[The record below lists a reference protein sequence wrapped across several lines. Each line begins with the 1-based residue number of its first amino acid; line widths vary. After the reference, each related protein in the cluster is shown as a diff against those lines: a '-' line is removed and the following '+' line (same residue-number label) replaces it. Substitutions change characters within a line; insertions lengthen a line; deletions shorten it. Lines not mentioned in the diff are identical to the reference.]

1 MRKTILIITAAALF
15 FLPLLAS
22 AQSLPDVWNPSSI
35 KGPLVTCQGNPYI
48 FDSATGAMSINKYA
62 CTNLCDLVFTV
73 ETDIYVGIAFVI
85 WIILPIMFIVAGIM
99 YMMGG
104 ANPNLLTTAKSAL
117 KGAVIGAVI
126 VLCAYLLISTFVTFL
141 NVSQIGGFNGTST
154 CDSGSIPMP
163 LAPQQPTGL

>member
-1 MRKTILIITAAALF
+1 MKRTLLVAVVLTLS

-22 AQSLPDVWNPSSI
+22 AQSLPDVWDPASI
-35 KGPLVTCQGNPYI
+35 KGPLVTCQGNPEN
-48 FDSATGAMSINKYA
+48 FDSAGNMTPNPYA
-62 CTNLCDLVFTV
+62 CTNLCDLIFTV

-85 WIILPIMFIVAGIM
+85 WIILPIMLSVAGIM

-104 ANPNLLTTAKSAL
+104 ANPNLLTSAKSAL
-117 KGAVIGAVI
+117 KGAVVGAII

-141 NVSQIGGFNGTST
+141 NISQIGGFNGNST
-154 CDSGSIPMP
+154 CNSNGIPMP